1 MPSLQLETG
10 ILLSDLAIIFLAL
23 CNNLFYTQLAFVFH
37 LQKEF
42 YIVLLKEVITQRF
55 TSKKKSNYFYVGKL
69 SFN

>member
-10 ILLSDLAIIFLAL
+10 TLLSDLAIIFLAL

-42 YIVLLKEVITQRF
+42 YIVLLKEVITQRC